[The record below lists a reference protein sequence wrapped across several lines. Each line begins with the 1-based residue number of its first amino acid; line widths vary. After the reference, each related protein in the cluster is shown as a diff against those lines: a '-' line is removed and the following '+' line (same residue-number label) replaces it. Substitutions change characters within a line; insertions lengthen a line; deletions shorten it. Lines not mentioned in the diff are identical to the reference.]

1 MWIEITDQLFW
12 KTQELLGGNVG
23 PTTGEKSDLVL
34 QGLRSADGKLRY
46 VAFMIVNYVNLKN
59 STSIAVA
66 VWEFV
71 DLLISRK
78 FRQRVHPDE
87 EM

>member
-1 MWIEITDQLFW
+1 MPGKKKGSTGCESKLQTNSFEKLKNCWGETWVQLR
-12 KTQELLGGNVG
+12 
-23 PTTGEKSDLVL
+23 GEKSDQVL

-66 VWEFV
+66 V
-71 DLLISRK
+71 
-78 FRQRVHPDE
+78 
-87 EM
+87 